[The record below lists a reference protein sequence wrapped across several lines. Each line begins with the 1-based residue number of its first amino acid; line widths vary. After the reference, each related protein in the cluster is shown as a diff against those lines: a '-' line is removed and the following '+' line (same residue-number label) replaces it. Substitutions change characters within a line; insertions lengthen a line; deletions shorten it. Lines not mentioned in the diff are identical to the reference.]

1 MLPDTLTARFVID
14 SAHPA
19 LAGHFPGAPIVPA
32 AVLLERVEHELLQS
46 GKTLLG
52 VERMKFLRQVAP
64 GESVD
69 LTLDQL
75 RNSSGAVSLRVG
87 DEVVARGRWLC
98 QPT

>member
-32 AVLLERVEHELLQS
+32 AVLIERIEHEFRQA

-52 VERMKFLRQVAP
+52 LDRMKFLRPVAP
-64 GESVD
+64 GESVE

-75 RNSSGAVSLRVG
+75 QSSSGPVDLRVDG
-87 DEVVARGRWLC
+87 EVVARGRWLC